1 MKTEEIWT
9 GWSESIARTIRA
21 YMKNEKLDRAGA
33 AAKLGVTPQY
43 MSRILSGK
51 ENLSLKNIAGI
62 GEGLGIPDIIKC
74 SSNNS
79 YKIPKNESYFYAAES
94 PIEYIAGEKF
104 ESKEETPSFVYR
116 TEMTSEK
123 NYVEWLTDLKQRFN
137 LSQTKAAITVN
148 KELLEFYWGLGRDLV
163 TNKIEERYG
172 KNIIKNLSK
181 DLGDIFPGQRGF
193 SVDNLYLIKRW
204 YLFYYQAVK
213 KFDQAGQKLIMPAK
227 FAFVPWRHHV
237 EIVKKTKSVE
247 EAVFYINKTIEGGW
261 SRSMLESQLKSDLFK
276 RQGAAITN
284 FSNLLPTPNNTLAQ
298 QVFKDPYN
306 FEFLTL
312 KSNYDE
318 KNLEDALVSNITNF
332 LLELGQ
338 GFAFIGRQL
347 ELRMPD
353 GNSYYPDLVFYH
365 TKLKSYVVVELKA
378 VEFKPEFAGKINF
391 YISAAD
397 ELLKS
402 EGDNQSIGLIICKS
416 SNKTIVEW
424 SLRGIERPL
433 GVASYQIE
441 EVVERTVKE
450 LEAQKK

>member
-1 MKTEEIWT
+1 MRTEEIWT
-9 GWSESIARTIRA
+9 GWSESIARTIRV
-21 YMKNEKLDRAGA
+21 YMKSEKLDRTGA
-33 AAKLGVTPQY
+33 AARLGVTPQY

-74 SSNNS
+74 GGNTS
-79 YKIPKNESYFYAAES
+79 YQIPENEFHIYAAE
-94 PIEYIAGEKF
+94 PPVEYIAGEKF

-116 TEMTSEK
+116 TEMTTER
-123 NYVEWLTDLKQRFN
+123 NYVEWLADLKQRFTA
-137 LSQTKAAITVN
+137 SQTKAAVIVN
-148 KELLEFYWGLGRDLV
+148 KELLEFYWSLGRDLV
-163 TNKIEERYG
+163 TLHAEEKWG
-172 KNIIKNLSK
+172 EGILNQFSLDMKKS
-181 DLGDIFPGQRGF
+181 FPGTTGF
-193 SVDNLYLIKRW
+193 SVTNLKYIKRW
-204 YLFYYQAVK
+204 YLFYYERVTIGHQLG
-213 KFDQAGQKLIMPAK
+213 DQLKMPEI
-227 FAFVPWRHHV
+227 FGFVPWRHHV
-237 EIVKKTKSVE
+237 EIITKTDSIN
-247 EAVFYINKTIEGGW
+247 EALFYIHKIIEEGW

-276 RQGAAITN
+276 RQGAAVTN
-284 FSNLLPTPNNTLAQ
+284 FSNLLPTPNSTLAQ
-298 QVFKDPYN
+298 QVLKDPYN

-312 KSNYDE
+312 KPNYDE

-338 GFAFIGRQL
+338 GFAFIGRQM

-353 GNSYYPDLVFYH
+353 GKSYYPDLVFYH

-433 GVASYQIE
+433 GVASYQIQ

-450 LEAQKK
+450 LEARK

>member
-1 MKTEEIWT
+1 MRTEEIWT
-9 GWSESIARTIRA
+9 GWSESIARTIRV
-21 YMKNEKLDRAGA
+21 YMKSEKLDRAGA
-33 AAKLGVTPQY
+33 AARLGVTPQY

-74 SSNNS
+74 DINTS
-79 YKIPKNESYFYAAES
+79 YQIPENEFHFHAAES
-94 PIEYIAGEKF
+94 PVEYIAGEKF
-104 ESKEETPSFVYR
+104 ESKEDAPSFVYR
-116 TEMTSEK
+116 TEMTNER
-123 NYVEWLTDLKQRFN
+123 NYVEWLTDLKRRFTV
-137 LSQTKAAITVN
+137 SQTKAAVIVN

-163 TNKIEERYG
+163 TLHAEERWG
-172 KNIIKNLSK
+172 EGILNQFSLDMKKS
-181 DLGDIFPGQRGF
+181 FPGTTGF
-193 SVDNLYLIKRW
+193 SVTNLKYIKRW
-204 YLFYYQAVK
+204 YLFYYERVTIGHQLG
-213 KFDQAGQKLIMPAK
+213 DQLKMPEI
-227 FAFVPWRHHV
+227 FGFVPWRHHV
-237 EIVKKTKSVE
+237 EIITKTDSIN
-247 EAVFYINKTIEGGW
+247 EALFYIHKIIEEGW

-276 RQGAAITN
+276 RQGAAVTN
-284 FSNLLPTPNNTLAQ
+284 FSNLLPIPNSTLAQ
-298 QVFKDPYN
+298 QVLKDPYN

-312 KSNYDE
+312 KPNYDE

-338 GFAFIGRQL
+338 GFAFIGRQM

-353 GNSYYPDLVFYH
+353 GKSYYPDLVFYH

-402 EGDNQSIGLIICKS
+402 EEDNQSIGLIICKS

-433 GVASYQIE
+433 GVASYQIQ

-450 LEAQKK
+450 LEARK